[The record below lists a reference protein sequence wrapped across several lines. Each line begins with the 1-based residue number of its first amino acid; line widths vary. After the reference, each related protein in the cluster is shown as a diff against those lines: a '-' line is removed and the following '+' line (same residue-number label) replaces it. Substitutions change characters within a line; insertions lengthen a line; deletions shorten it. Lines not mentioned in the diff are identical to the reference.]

1 MKTLILTA
9 GEQLEWA
16 VDASKRAPVP
26 EDEIRL
32 HVSTALLTA
41 VGGPA
46 GINTALANL
55 GPLTVDRIVS
65 SRPEDVQAEVH
76 GTVDAYLLD
85 FHVDAAG
92 LLDDIQAAPNNPV
105 PTSWAEIDS
114 RLAGLAPRVSFAA
127 AEIGA
132 DGRCRVVHGVNQ
144 DVPRPLGSAFKL
156 YVLGALGKAVA
167 DGRASWTEQLAI
179 RDDWKSLDSD
189 GLQQLPAGT
198 ELTLAAYADKMIS
211 ASDNTATDHLIHR
224 LGRDA
229 VRRQFALFG
238 NRQVNVPLLSTKA
251 LFELKAGAE
260 YPARADAYLALPRE
274 ARPAAVEELE
284 RLPLI
289 GLGQWAQPRKIDQVE
304 WLGSPVDICR
314 ALSGLQKENQPEIGH
329 ALSLYD
335 GGLGSEFP
343 TVWYKGGSEP
353 GVLTMSY
360 LVRSADDRTLATSI
374 LLSNPDVPFDENH
387 VSAWGS
393 TIAKGAVRLLAT
405 LGS

>member
-1 MKTLILTA
+1 MTA
-9 GEQLEWA
+9 GAQLEW
-16 VDASKRAPVP
+16 VVEASKRAPVP
-26 EDEIRL
+26 EDEIRQ
-32 HVSTALLTA
+32 HVSAALLTA

-46 GINTALANL
+46 GITTAIANL

-65 SRPEDVQAEVH
+65 SRPEAVQAEVH

-127 AEIGA
+127 AEID
-132 DGRCRVVHGVNQ
+132 DGRCRVVHGVNE
-144 DVPRPLGSAFKL
+144 DIPRPLGSAFKL

-179 RDDWKSLDSD
+179 RDEWKSLDPA
-189 GLQQLPAGT
+189 GLQQMPAGT
-198 ELTLAAYADKMIS
+198 RLPLAAYADKMIS
-211 ASDNTATDHLIHR
+211 ESDNTATDHLIRR

-229 VRRQFALFG
+229 VQRQFALFG
-238 NRQVNVPLLSTKA
+238 NPQENLLSTKA
-251 LFELKAGAE
+251 FFELKAGAE
-260 YPARADAYLALPRE
+260 YPARADAYLALPRG

-284 RLPLI
+284 RLPLT
-289 GLGQWAQPRKIDQVE
+289 GLGKWAEPRKIDQVE
-304 WLGSPVDICR
+304 WFGSPVDICH
-314 ALSGLQKENQPEIGH
+314 AFSGLQKENQPEIGH
-329 ALSLYD
+329 ALSIYD
-335 GGLGSEFP
+335 GGLGPEFP

-353 GVLTMSY
+353 GVVTMSY
-360 LVRSADDRTLATSI
+360 LVRTADGRTLVTSI
-374 LLSNPDVPFDENH
+374 LLSNPDEPFDENH
-387 VSAWGS
+387 VAAWGA
-393 TIAKGAVRLLAT
+393 TIAQGAVRLLAT